1 MSLTLGLAD
10 RIGLNGPQVVRDLIG
25 QHLFEA
31 HAKEMGGFPMVWP
44 CEDDGPARTGRAP
57 RIGVAARTAVHQ
69 AVTERVNCRDV
80 S

>member
-25 QHLFEA
+25 QQHFEA

-44 CEDDGPARTGRAP
+44 KMMAPPEPAEP
-57 RIGVAARTAVHQ
+57 RGLAWQPAQLSIRP
-69 AVTERVNCRDV
+69 
-80 S
+80 